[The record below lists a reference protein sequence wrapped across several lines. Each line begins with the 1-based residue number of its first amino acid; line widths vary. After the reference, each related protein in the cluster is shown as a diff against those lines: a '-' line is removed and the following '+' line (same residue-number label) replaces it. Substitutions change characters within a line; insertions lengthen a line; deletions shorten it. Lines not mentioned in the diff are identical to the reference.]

1 MKEKVSPSLFVLLP
15 IDRFLL
21 SHRREVVEA
30 ALAAGYRVTVVC
42 KNTGYVEQIRSLG
55 AEVIELPIVPTGK
68 HLREEFKTF
77 RFLFRLLRRYR
88 PDLVHNIGNKLI
100 LWGGLSAKLAR
111 IRGVVHAVSG
121 LGTLFSGESLSLFV
135 RAIMCVMRFSNHRPR
150 LICIF
155 QNKEDEK
162 LFLEQQVIAKHQ
174 CRYIKGSGVNLQ
186 TFSYTPEPISDK
198 IRIIFT
204 GRMVRD
210 KGVCVLIEAAERLRE
225 HYGNRVEFLLCGG
238 LSDNPHALKCEELES
253 LCDGSYI
260 QWLGHRTDVK
270 ELLASSHIVAFP
282 SYYREGVPKSLIEA
296 CAIGRPIVTTDSVG
310 CRDTVVDG
318 WNGFLVPKQDA
329 AALAQRLEM
338 LIQDAELRCRMGC
351 NSRQYAEQNFSVDAV
366 VAAHLK
372 IYEELL
378 GDRK

>member
-55 AEVIELPIVPTGK
+55 AEVIELPIDPTGQN
-68 HLREEFKTF
+68 LWREFRTF
-77 RFLFRLLRRYR
+77 WFLWRLFRKER
-88 PDLVHNIGNKLI
+88 PDIVHNVGNKLI
-100 LWGGLSAKLAR
+100 LWGGLAARLAR
-111 IRGVVHAVSG
+111 VRGVVHAVSG
-121 LGTLFSGESLSLFV
+121 LGYLFSADSLSLFA
-135 RAIMCVMRFSNHRPR
+135 RAVLRVMRFSNHRNR
-150 LICIF
+150 LLCIF
-155 QNKEDEK
+155 QNHDDRELFMEHKVVKES
-162 LFLEQQVIAKHQ
+162 Q

-186 TFSYTPEPISDK
+186 EFAYTPEPASEK
-198 IRIIFT
+198 VRIIFT
-204 GRMVRD
+204 GRMVQD
-210 KGVCVLIEAAERLRE
+210 KGVLVLMEAAELLRKR
-225 HYGNRVEFLLCGG
+225 YADRVEFLFCGA
-238 LSDNPHALKCEELES
+238 LSTNPKALTREEIESHCDN
-253 LCDGSYI
+253 GYI

-270 ELLASSHIVAFP
+270 ELLSSSHIVAFP